1 LAHNIRKGKNPRQ
14 RRKLTSFPLED
25 KARTHTH
32 THLFREKL
40 RMILETLNTLQ
51 KIGGVTKRDKNR
63 TEQKKKEAATDFKAS
78 NFSTVI
84 LHY

>member
-1 LAHNIRKGKNPRQ
+1 M
-14 RRKLTSFPLED
+14 ED

-32 THLFREKL
+32 THTHLFRQKL
-40 RMILETLNTLQ
+40 RMILETLNTLR
-51 KIGGVTKRDKNR
+51 KIGGVAKRDKNR
-63 TEQKKKEAATDFKAS
+63 TEQEKKEAATDFKAS

>member
-1 LAHNIRKGKNPRQ
+1 
-14 RRKLTSFPLED
+14 
-25 KARTHTH
+25 
-32 THLFREKL
+32 
-40 RMILETLNTLQ
+40 MILETLNTLQ